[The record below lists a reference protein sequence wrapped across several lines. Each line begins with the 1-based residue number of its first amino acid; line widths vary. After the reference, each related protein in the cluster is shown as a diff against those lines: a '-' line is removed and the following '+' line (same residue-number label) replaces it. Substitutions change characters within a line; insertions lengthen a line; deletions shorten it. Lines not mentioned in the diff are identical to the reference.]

1 MNSIVRFG
9 RKALVI
15 GAAIAGTMIGVGI
28 NTSVVALPEA
38 EVLEKLSPIPMY
50 MLINDQGQPIFAT
63 IQDEAGNSS
72 GVTGIFVSLTDAEN
86 LVMSRRTEAKK
97 LLEEEQKKS
106 GANPQVVQQLAA
118 QSALWEEANIL
129 PIGLDKVYEFA
140 QSPDAEDLTFKF
152 LPTAKQLDAASQ
164 VVQQENFPGVP
175 LFFLSMKGT
184 DANGQE
190 IITFPTMATETGEG
204 SGQIP
209 VFFEVDPILQQLE
222 AFGENESLNINVM
235 PLEVFIAKLLDD
247 ALPAEEQKFLE
258 AMTLVPSMESSQ
270 LIQAAM
276 EQQQQQQ

>member
-1 MNSIVRFG
+1 MKSIVRFG

-50 MLINDQGQPIFAT
+50 MLINNQGQPIFAT
-63 IQDEAGNSS
+63 IKDEAGNSS

-86 LVMSRRTEAKK
+86 LIATRRTEAKK
-97 LLEEEQKKS
+97 LLEEEQKKAN
-106 GANPQVVQQLAA
+106 ANPQIVQQLTA

-140 QSPDAEDLTFKF
+140 QSDEAEDLTFKF
-152 LPTAKQLDAASQ
+152 LPTAKQLNAASQ
-164 VVQQENFPGVP
+164 VIQQENFPGVP
-175 LFFLSMKGT
+175 LFFLSMKGK

-222 AFGENESLNINVM
+222 DFGENESLSINVM
-235 PLEVFIAKLLDD
+235 PLEVFISKLLDEK
-247 ALPAEEQKFLE
+247 LPAEEQKFLE
-258 AMTLVPSMESSQ
+258 AMTLVPSLESSQ

-276 EQQQQQQ
+276 EQQQQK